1 DYIRECIESVLN
13 QKLSFQYEILIGDDD
28 STDGT
33 REICMQYAKQ
43 YPEKIKLFLHKRE
56 NNILIEGRPSGRFNF
71 IYNLYSARGKYIA
84 FCEGDDYWTNTD
96 KLQQQI
102 KILESNKIYN
112 ICFHNAFI
120 ANGKHLTQN
129 KIYKDNRTPIVEF
142 VDLLQGD
149 YTKTSCSVIR

>member
-1 DYIRECIESVLN
+1 YQKSEVEEVSNQVPDFVLVSVCIVTYNHVDYIRECIESVLN

-84 FCEGDDYWTNTD
+84 FCEGDDY
-96 KLQQQI
+96 
-102 KILESNKIYN
+102 
-112 ICFHNAFI
+112 
-120 ANGKHLTQN
+120 
-129 KIYKDNRTPIVEF
+129 
-142 VDLLQGD
+142 
-149 YTKTSCSVIR
+149 